1 VETGARTSTVDPLEP
16 SRVRYAARVARS
28 IAAEPSEAI
37 EKIKERAAVAREQ
50 MVRRG
55 QRPQYRVDDD
65 WEERFHALL
74 GVQWPCPAAAEFPAV
89 WRAVVDRMHAKG
101 FRVGRQ
107 NYGGDDDSDRGI
119 ARTLW
124 CVVRHLQPQ
133 HVIETGVAHGVS
145 SRCVLE
151 ALERNGA
158 GHLWSIDLPPL
169 TIPERHREI
178 GAAIPEERRG
188 RWTYV
193 QGSSR
198 KRLPRLLRELGEIQ
212 LFWHDSW
219 HSTRNTRWELECAW
233 SALAPGGVAGA
244 DDIDH
249 NWGFELF
256 ERSVVAG
263 DALHCMADDRQRLFG
278 IARKQGSSG
287 GARS

>member
-1 VETGARTSTVDPLEP
+1 MATQAPTSPPDPLEP
-16 SRVRYAARVARS
+16 SRLRYTARVARS
-28 IAAEPSEAI
+28 LASEPSEAI
-37 EKIKERAAVAREQ
+37 EKLKERAAFAREKV
-50 MVRRG
+50 VRRG
-55 QRPQYRVDDD
+55 QPPLYGVDED
-65 WEERFHALL
+65 WEERLHALL
-74 GVQWPCPAAAEFPAV
+74 GVHWPCPVAAEFSEV
-89 WRAVVDRMHAKG
+89 WSAVVDTMHAKG

-107 NYGGDDDSDRGI
+107 NYGGDDDSDRGL
-119 ARTLW
+119 ARALW
-124 CVVRHLQPQ
+124 CLVRHLEPE

-145 SRCVLE
+145 SRCILE

-178 GAAIPEERRG
+178 GVAVPADRRG
-188 RWTYV
+188 RWTYLE
-193 QGSSR
+193 GSSR
-198 KRLPRLLRELGEIQ
+198 KRLPGLLGELGEVQ

-256 ERSVVAG
+256 ERSASG
-263 DALHCMADDRQRLFG
+263 KDALHCPADDHQRLFG
-278 IARKQGSSG
+278 IARKRPAG
-287 GARS
+287 G